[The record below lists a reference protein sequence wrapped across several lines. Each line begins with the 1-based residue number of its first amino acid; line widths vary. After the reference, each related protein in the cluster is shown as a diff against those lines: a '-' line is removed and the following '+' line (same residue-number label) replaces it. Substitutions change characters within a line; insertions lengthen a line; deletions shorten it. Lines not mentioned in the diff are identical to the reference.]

1 MGNKM
6 GSEKNTTRDI
16 PIDVAVRRYALIRD
30 KDARAEVRAGLAGL
44 PGRLRGL
51 RLSSGFTL
59 EEVGEF
65 IGCSRES
72 LRNYE
77 SGKYVPNV
85 VVLYTLAAFYGVSV
99 DWLLTG
105 KEW

>member
-1 MGNKM
+1 MGDK
-6 GSEKNTTRDI
+6 KIVVRDV
-16 PIDVAVRRYALIRD
+16 PVSVAVRRYALIRD
-30 KDARAEVRAGLAGL
+30 KEVRMEVQAGITGL
-44 PGRLRGL
+44 PDRLRGL

-65 IGCSRES
+65 IGCSREAM
-72 LRNYE
+72 RGYE
-77 SGKYVPNV
+77 KGRCVPNV
-85 VVLYTLAAFYGVSV
+85 VVLYTLAAFYGVST